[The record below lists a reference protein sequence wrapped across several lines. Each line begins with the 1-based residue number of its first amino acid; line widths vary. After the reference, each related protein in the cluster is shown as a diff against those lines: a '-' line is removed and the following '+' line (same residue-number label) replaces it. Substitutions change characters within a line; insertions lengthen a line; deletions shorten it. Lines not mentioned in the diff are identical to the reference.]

1 MGGRTGAG
9 KIPGV
14 GSRAGAEPKPATEWL
29 EPPDWPGLFLEYL
42 SGVRSMSAYT
52 VRNYA
57 AALRRVCGAFP
68 GKRWD
73 QLGTDEFRRFLYRL
87 SVDGKLSAASLRLQF
102 SALRSFYK
110 FLGRRGLVAE
120 GLFTGLK
127 LPAPGRR
134 LPQHL
139 TVGQMAELLDAPL
152 RLLDPGAPKRRGK
165 GLARWQVLRD
175 AAILE
180 LFYSAGLRLQELVDL
195 NDGEVDL
202 RSLALRVV
210 GKGKKERMVILGEPA
225 AAAYRRYRAELP
237 TKMGGEAAFVGPG
250 GRRLT
255 PRAVQLML
263 KRYLA
268 LAGLD
273 RSLSPHKLRHTFA
286 THMLDGGA
294 DLRALQ
300 ELLGH
305 ASLGTTQIYT
315 QVSAERLRR
324 AYDEAHPRA

>member
-1 MGGRTGAG
+1 MGVWDAACRRAN
-9 KIPGV
+9 V
-14 GSRAGAEPKPATEWL
+14 GTSAQTNSVLAEWL
-29 EPPDWPGLFLEYL
+29 EPREWPELFLKDL
-42 SGVRSMSAYT
+42 RGVRSMSAYT
-52 VRNYA
+52 VRNYGT
-57 AALRRVCGAFP
+57 ALRRVATAFP

-73 QLGTDEFRRFLYRL
+73 QLGTEEFRRFLYRL
-87 SVDGKLSAASLRLQF
+87 SIEGKLSPASLRLQF
-102 SALRSFYK
+102 SAVRSFYR

-120 GLFTGLK
+120 GLFGGLK
-127 LPAPGRR
+127 LPTPGRR
-134 LPQHL
+134 LPYHL
-139 TVGQMAELLDAPL
+139 TATQMAELLEAPL
-152 RLLDPGAPKRRGK
+152 RLLAADGKKRPGRC
-165 GLARWQVLRD
+165 LTRWQILRD

-180 LFYSAGLRLQELVDL
+180 LFYSAGLRLQELVDV
-195 NDGEVDL
+195 NDRDL
-202 RSLALRVV
+202 DLHGLTLRVV
-210 GKGKKERMVILGEPA
+210 GKGRKERLVILGEPA
-225 AAAYRRYRAELP
+225 ALAYQRYRTELP
-237 TKMGGEAAFVGPG
+237 ESLRTEAAFVGPG
-250 GRRLT
+250 GKRLT

-273 RSLSPHKLRHTFA
+273 RNLSPHKLRHTFA

-324 AYDEAHPRA
+324 AYDQAHPRA